1 VLHDCVV
8 AEVVNMGAA
17 KSRRQLA
24 IRVGMS
30 KLGQV
35 ERMPTQFGT
44 RAVVIDIAVINGD
57 VFDSCKSRPSQL
69 WMLLKSWV
77 LNEAWKKPT
86 IAESSVE

>member
-1 VLHDCVV
+1 MLHDCIV

-30 KLGQV
+30 KLRQV
-35 ERMPTQFGT
+35 ERSPTQFCT

-57 VFDSCKSRPSQL
+57 VFDSCKSLPSQL
-69 WMLLKSWV
+69 WILEK
-77 LNEAWKKPT
+77 A
-86 IAESSVE
+86 